1 MKQRRE
7 VGLQFISFL
16 QEIGQQDVT
25 DKAQLKSIYNSQFKC
40 RDGVLSASFSSV
52 IYALTKSNKA
62 RVSKGEIFINS
73 QRRKVVY
80 VNQYWQRSN
89 STGNLGSAQSPAI
102 VPEPGRRGR
111 AKHIIRQLKRNREDL
126 IKDKDGITV
135 KSDFDTDGGKIQ
147 VPVSCNQRKTVEIEV
162 TNEGTDAVKFV
173 RCEMLRRFRVFT
185 LNDEKKVTNSQP
197 LQLLAGETYKIEV
210 ICSMTDR
217 GYVPVT
223 LVFQF
228 QDESLKTFYII
239 RFFSAR
245 TISELFEE
253 LKPTAP
259 YKPTQHCTLRATEE
273 IIEEGEKPDCFV
285 NNQLEREIPLGVYKY
300 SKSFHKAVKSGLKD
314 IPNLSPDV
322 MSEIQRINSLLASN
336 LDFENYAERFVLLL
350 HLEEIQMEVDIT
362 KYNME
367 NAPMTREGRLLVLK
381 VPGVAEN
388 RPSVLRGDH
397 LLASKSDD
405 RRQPR
410 TCYKGYVHQVEL
422 ERVKLGFSQKLLNDF
437 IEKMRFNVSFTFN
450 RFPLKM
456 QHRAAQLAK
465 DTGLM
470 NVLFPT
476 FSYDMCIHPLDRN
489 LNFYD
494 RSLAENPEQ
503 ARAVSCIVAGIS
515 RPAPYLIF
523 GPPGTGKTVTIVE
536 AIKQVLHCIPTAR
549 ILACAPS
556 NSATDLLCQKISR
569 SVEKRHIYRINA
581 VSRSWDT
588 VPQDVKDFSN
598 WNEENRCFEFPSKE
612 KLMQYRV
619 ITSTLITAGRLA
631 SANFPHG
638 HFSHVFI
645 DEAGHAV
652 EPESIIA
659 IAGLLDPM
667 DVENNKDG
675 GQLVLVGDPKQLGPV
690 LRSPIAINHGL
701 DLSLLERLMNGTN
714 SLYRKNPDDGT
725 YDQKFVTK
733 LLRNY
738 RSHPQILKIPNELFY
753 DMELEN
759 HQDPFISNSY
769 CQWEHL
775 PKKDFPLIFHGVLG
789 VDDREEKSPSFFNID
804 EIDEVL
810 RYLKHL
816 LLNPG
821 KKGIG
826 KISPKEIGV
835 ITPYR
840 KQVEKIRRAIN
851 VLDKEL
857 KGMNNIKELK
867 VGSVEEF
874 QGQERRVIIISTVR
888 SCSDYLQMD
897 EDFNL
902 GFLKNPKRF
911 NVAMTRAKALL
922 IVVGNPVILAKDR
935 NWDKFLNHCTI
946 NEGYIGHRFEDDDI
960 ENDLIDNLAQ
970 LHLGTELTE
979 GPDSISIIQ
988 QQLDPE

>member
-1 MKQRRE
+1 M
-7 VGLQFISFL
+7 
-16 QEIGQQDVT
+16 
-25 DKAQLKSIYNSQFKC
+25 
-40 RDGVLSASFSSV
+40 
-52 IYALTKSNKA
+52 
-62 RVSKGEIFINS
+62 NS
-73 QRRKVVY
+73 QRRTVVY
-80 VNQYWQRSN
+80 VNQYWQRPK
-89 STGNLGSAQSPAI
+89 STDNLGSAQSPAF
-102 VPEPGRRGR
+102 VHEPGKRGR
-111 AKHIIRQLKRNREDL
+111 AKNIIRQLKQSRNEL
-126 IKDKDGITV
+126 IQNKHGITV
-135 KSDFDTDGGKIQ
+135 KSEFDTDGGKIP
-147 VPVSCNQRKTVEIEV
+147 VHVSCNMTTTVKIEV
-162 TNEGTDAVKFV
+162 MNEGTDAVTFV
-173 RCEMLRRFRVFT
+173 RCEMLRRFHVFT
-185 LNDEKKVTNSQP
+185 LKDEKKVTNSQP
-197 LQLLAGETYKIEV
+197 LQLDAGATYKIEV
-210 ICSMTDR
+210 ICSMAHR
-217 GYVPVT
+217 GFFPVT

-228 QDESLKTFYII
+228 QDESLQTFHII

-245 TISELFEE
+245 TQSTLIEE

-259 YKPTQHCTLRATEE
+259 YKACQLCTLRPTEE

-285 NNQLEREIPLGVYKY
+285 NNQLEREIPLGLYKY

-314 IPNLSPDV
+314 DPNLNPDV
-322 MSEIQRINSLLASN
+322 QSEIQRINSLLASN
-336 LDFENYAERFVLLL
+336 LEYENYAERFSLLL
-350 HLEEIQMEVDIT
+350 HLEEIQMEVDIR

-367 NAPMTREGRLLVLK
+367 NATMSRDGRLLVLK

-397 LLASKSDD
+397 LLVSKSDD
-405 RRQPR
+405 QRPPI
-410 TCYKGYVHQVEL
+410 TCYKGYVHKVEL
-422 ERVKLGFSQKLLNDF
+422 ERVKLGFSHKLLNDF
-437 IEKMRFNVSFTFN
+437 IQNMKFNVSFTFN

-456 QHRAAQLAK
+456 EHRAAQLAK
-465 DTGLM
+465 DTGIK

-476 FSYDMCIHPLDRN
+476 YSNGLSIHPLERS
-489 LNFYD
+489 LTFYD
-494 RSLAENPEQ
+494 RSLEENPEQ

-536 AIKQVLHCIPTAR
+536 AIKQVLLCIPTAR

-556 NSATDLLCQKISR
+556 NSATDLLCQRIRR
-569 SVEKRHIYRINA
+569 SVEKRYVYRINA

-588 VPQDVKDFSN
+588 VPSDVKECSN
-598 WNEENRCFEFPSKE
+598 WNEDSESFEFPSKE
-612 KLMQYRV
+612 ILKQYRV

-631 SANFPHG
+631 SANFPPG

-701 DLSLLERLMNGTN
+701 DLSLLERLMNGNTLYQKN
-714 SLYRKNPDDGT
+714 SDGS
-725 YDQKFVTK
+725 YNQNFVTK

-753 DMELEN
+753 EMELEN
-759 HQDPFISNSY
+759 HQDPLVSNSY

-789 VDDREEKSPSFFNID
+789 LDEREEKSPSFFNVD

-810 RYLKHL
+810 LYLKYL
-816 LLNPG
+816 LTNQG
-821 KKGIG
+821 KKGIA

-835 ITPYR
+835 IAPYR

-851 VLDKEL
+851 VVDREL
-857 KGMNNIKELK
+857 KGMNDIKELK

-874 QGQERRVIIISTVR
+874 QGQERKVIIISTVR
-888 SCSDYLQMD
+888 SSSDYLQMD
-897 EDFNL
+897 ENFNL

-922 IVVGNPVILAKDR
+922 IVVGNPIILTQDP
-935 NWDKFLNHCTI
+935 NWNMFLNHCMI
-946 NEGYIGHRFEDDDI
+946 NQGYTGYRFEDDDV
-960 ENDLIDNLAQ
+960 ENDLVDHLDQ
-970 LHLGTELTE
+970 LNLGTELTAN
-979 GPDSISIIQ
+979 PDDISIVQ
-988 QQLDPE
+988 QQLDPQWRNEV

>member
-1 MKQRRE
+1 M
-7 VGLQFISFL
+7 
-16 QEIGQQDVT
+16 
-25 DKAQLKSIYNSQFKC
+25 
-40 RDGVLSASFSSV
+40 
-52 IYALTKSNKA
+52 KSNRA
-62 RVSKGEIFINS
+62 RVSSGEIFINS

-80 VNQYWQRSN
+80 ANQYWHNSN
-89 STGNLGSAQSPAI
+89 STGNLGSAQSPAV

-111 AKHIIRQLKRNREDL
+111 AKHIIRQLKRNREIL

-135 KSDFDTDGGKIQ
+135 KSDFDTDWGKIQ
-147 VPVSCNQRKTVEIEV
+147 VPVSCNKRETVEIKV
-162 TNEGTDAVKFV
+162 TNEGTNAVKFV
-173 RCEMLRRFRVFT
+173 RCEMLRRFHVFT

-197 LQLLAGETYKIEV
+197 LQLHAGETYKIEV
-210 ICSMTDR
+210 ICSMMTR
-217 GYVPVT
+217 GYFPVT

-228 QDESLKTFYII
+228 QDENLKTFYII

-245 TISELFEE
+245 TTSELFEE

-285 NNQLEREIPLGVYKY
+285 NNQLEKEIPLGIYKY
-300 SKSFHKAVKSGLKD
+300 SKIFHKAVKSGLED
-314 IPNLSPDV
+314 NPNLNPDV
-322 MSEIQRINSLLASN
+322 KSEIQRINSLLASN
-336 LDFENYAERFVLLL
+336 VEFENYAERFSLLL

-367 NAPMTREGRLLVLK
+367 NATMTRDGRFLVLK

-397 LLASKSDD
+397 LLVSKSDD
-405 RRQPR
+405 HRQPR

-422 ERVKLGFSQKLLNDF
+422 ERVKLGFSQKLVNDF
-437 IEKMRFNVSFTFN
+437 IQNMKFNVSFTFN

-456 QHRAAQLAK
+456 QHRATQLAK

-476 FSYDMCIHPLDRN
+476 YSNDMCIHPLDRE

-536 AIKQVLHCIPTAR
+536 AIKQVLRCIPTAR

-569 SVEKRHIYRINA
+569 SVEKRYIYRINA

-588 VPQDVKDFSN
+588 VPPDVKDCSN
-598 WNEENRCFEFPSKE
+598 WNEESRSFEFPSKE

-631 SANFPHG
+631 SANFPPG

-701 DLSLLERLMNGTN
+701 DLSLLERLMNGRN
-714 SLYRKNPDDGT
+714 ALYRKNPDDGS

-759 HQDPFISNSY
+759 HQDPLISNSY

-789 VDDREEKSPSFFNID
+789 LDQREEKSPSFFNID

-810 RYLKHL
+810 LYLKHL
-816 LLNPG
+816 LLNQG

-835 ITPYR
+835 IAPYR

-888 SCSDYLQMD
+888 SSIDYLQMD

-935 NWDKFLNHCTI
+935 NWDKFLNHCVI
-946 NEGYIGHRFEDDDI
+946 NEGYIGHKFEDDDI
-960 ENDLIDNLAQ
+960 ENNLIDNLAL

-988 QQLDPE
+988 QQLDPQWRSEV